1 MEEAQSL
8 CDHII
13 IVDEG
18 KIIKEGALED
28 LLDEESHNLDEL
40 FINLTGKKLDDL

>member
-18 KIIKEGALED
+18 KIIKEGILDD
-28 LLDEESHNLDEL
+28 LLDEKSRNLDEL
-40 FINLTGKKLDDL
+40 FINLTGKKLDD